1 MARVLL
7 IDDDLSLR
15 DVVSFIL
22 TEAGHE
28 VAIATNGDAGVE
40 AFDANPPDL
49 VLTDL
54 KMPGRDGMGVLRHV
68 RDADPGV
75 PVIMFTA
82 YGTVEQAVEAM
93 QLGAFSYLLKPFN
106 RDEMLLTVERAL
118 HSRELEAD
126 NSRLRRVLRERP
138 GGPPFL
144 YASSAMAALVERLRL
159 VADAEVN
166 VLVTGESGVGKELVA
181 RALHDMSP
189 RADGPY
195 VAVNCGAIPD
205 TLVESEL
212 FGHKRGAFTGAH
224 RDAPGRIR
232 AADGGTLFLDEI
244 GEIPAT
250 SQAKLLRSLETRT
263 VDPVGG
269 DGAVSSDFRLVS
281 ATNIDLAAAVADGR
295 FREDLYYRL
304 NVMPLHVPPL
314 GERPDDIPLLW
325 DHFTE
330 LHAGRRIPSTPELM
344 AELTRRSWPGN
355 VRELKNVNQRLVVL
369 RRGDQLDVEDLAH
382 SGESPTKPEGG
393 LPLGPLPADGLS
405 LKALEREI
413 IRRALAM
420 HDGNKSRTAAY
431 LDVPRHVLIYRIE
444 KYGL

>member
-22 TEAGHE
+22 TDAGHE
-28 VAIATNGDAGVE
+28 VAIAANGDAGVA

-54 KMPGRDGMGVLRHV
+54 KMPGRDGMDVLRHV
-68 RDADPGV
+68 RDADPSV

-93 QLGAFSYLLKPFN
+93 QLGAFTYLLKPFN

-126 NSRLRRVLRERP
+126 NSRLRRVLRESP
-138 GGPPFL
+138 GTPPFL
-144 YASSAMAALVERLRL
+144 YASSAMAALVERLGL

-189 RADGPY
+189 RADGPF
-195 VAVNCGAIPD
+195 VTVNCGAIPE

-224 RDAPGRIR
+224 RDAPGRMR

-244 GEIPAT
+244 GEIPLT

-281 ATNIDLAAAVADGR
+281 ATNIDLVSAVADGR

-314 GERPDDIPLLW
+314 RERLDDIPLLW

-330 LHAGRRIPSTPELM
+330 LHAGCRIPSTPELM
-344 AELTRRSWPGN
+344 TELSHRPWPGN
-355 VRELKNVNQRLVVL
+355 VRELKNFNQRLVVL
-369 RRGDQLDVEDLAH
+369 RGDDQLGVEDLAH
-382 SGESPTKPEGG
+382 CGESPTRTEGD

-405 LKALEREI
+405 LKEMEREI
-413 IRRALAM
+413 IRRALVM
-420 HDGNKSRTAAY
+420 HDGNKSRTATY
-431 LDVPRHVLIYRIE
+431 LGVPRHVLIYRVE